1 MNTLTSKF
9 RYLLDVYSDRSE
21 DKVHAKTKFKAVF
34 ISYLVLIFGL
44 SALSCFQEKTWAVAG
59 LVIGSVYVLI
69 TMYYFYEN
77 ILTPY
82 LKEVDVRDR
91 LPESSWFSQ
100 KPDIRAWM
108 VEWVLPTLMIQL
120 FIVLGFWITLNNNP
134 FRKSMYTHPY
144 MYGLMYKNWLDK
156 KEEMSVDG
164 YLKVKKLESDSA
176 TQNKDN
182 KASGG
187 KDEPKTDDSPMI
199 DESVNKI
206 PFLIAFSFGFLGTI
220 IYTLKDITYRA
231 HTTDLYPKTLNS
243 YAIRFIFVPSLCI
256 VIAHFQA
263 NDWWTNLAPPIFFLI
278 GFFPQ
283 AALQYM
289 EEKAMSYFNLKKDQ
303 EREELPL
310 NLIQGMTD
318 YVTYRFKE
326 IGIGDV
332 QNLAYTDLSY
342 VCKNIGYCERL
353 LCDFVSQAFFILH
366 LKENTKRL
374 RAYGIRDVISF
385 KSRINRANY
394 SHVAERINIDS
405 EILGSFLD
413 LIESD
418 EIRGRMQ
425 NLKNVLH
432 ECERREHVAGAS
444 G

>member
-1 MNTLTSKF
+1 MSTLTSKF

-21 DKVHAKTKFKAVF
+21 DKVCAKTKFKAVF
-34 ISYLVLIFGL
+34 ISYLILIIGFN
-44 SALSCFQEKTWAVAG
+44 ALFCYQGKIWAIAG
-59 LVIGSVYVLI
+59 LIIGSVYVLI
-69 TMYYFYEN
+69 TMYYCYEN

-82 LKEVDVRDR
+82 LKEVDVRHR
-91 LPESSWFSQ
+91 VPESSWFSQ

-134 FRKSMYTHPY
+134 FRKFMYTHPY
-144 MYGLMYKNWLDK
+144 MYGLMYKNWFDK
-156 KEEMSVDG
+156 KEEMSVSG
-164 YLKVKKLESDSA
+164 YINVKKLESYSA
-176 TQNKDN
+176 TQNNDSE
-182 KASGG
+182 ASGG
-187 KDEPKTDDSPMI
+187 EDETKTHPQRLLEELKVKKIDASTMI
-199 DESVNKI
+199 DESVHKI

-332 QNLAYTDLSY
+332 QNLAYADLSY

-353 LCDFVSQAFFILH
+353 LCDFVS
-366 LKENTKRL
+366 
-374 RAYGIRDVISF
+374 
-385 KSRINRANY
+385 
-394 SHVAERINIDS
+394 
-405 EILGSFLD
+405 
-413 LIESD
+413 
-418 EIRGRMQ
+418 
-425 NLKNVLH
+425 
-432 ECERREHVAGAS
+432 
-444 G
+444 